1 MRMHA
6 LLLLGLLSAT
16 SSVAAEVPLER
27 HSLGSW
33 EADIGY
39 AGVVRD
45 GDTPHISGVACEGAD
60 MQAAVQ
66 ACYRE
71 LAGILQRFGADSS
84 QVVKETLYTTDMDA
98 LIPFG
103 EALEAAAGE
112 GKSLEEAW
120 AAAAEVA
127 QKAAEDTATMVP
139 KVGRARPAA
148 ERSLGTPDAGA
159 VSMALCIRTVLPG

>member
-1 MRMHA
+1 MHMRS
-6 LLLLGLLSAT
+6 LLLFGLLSG
-16 SSVAAEVPLER
+16 SSVVAAQVPLER

-45 GDTPHISGVACEGAD
+45 GDTLHVSGIACEGAD

-71 LAGILQRFGADSS
+71 LTGILQRFGVDSS

-98 LIPFG
+98 LI
-103 EALEAAAGE
+103 AAIPERKTFFA
-112 GKSLEEAW
+112 
-120 AAAAEVA
+120 
-127 QKAAEDTATMVP
+127 D
-139 KVGRARPAA
+139 ARYPAA
-148 ERSLGTPDAGA
+148 TWVQVARLYGPKHLLE
-159 VSMALCIRTVLPG
+159 VEWTVCLK

>member
-1 MRMHA
+1 MRMHP
-6 LLLLGLLSAT
+6 LLLLGLLSAPAL
-16 SSVAAEVPLER
+16 AADEAPLER

-45 GDTPHISGVACEGAD
+45 GDILHVSGIACEGAD

-71 LAGILQRFGADSS
+71 LTGILRRFGADSS

-98 LIPFG
+98 LI
-103 EALEAAAGE
+103 AAIPERKTFFA
-112 GKSLEEAW
+112 
-120 AAAAEVA
+120 
-127 QKAAEDTATMVP
+127 D
-139 KVGRARPAA
+139 ARYPAA
-148 ERSLGTPDAGA
+148 TWVQVARLYGPKHLLE
-159 VSMALCIRTVLPG
+159 VEWTVRLE

>member
-1 MRMHA
+1 MRMQSW
-6 LLLLGLLSAT
+6 LLLGLLSAAPAM
-16 SSVAAEVPLER
+16 AAHPPLER
-27 HSLGSW
+27 HALGSW

-45 GDTPHISGVACEGAD
+45 GDTLHISGIACEGAD

-98 LIPFG
+98 LI
-103 EALEAAAGE
+103 AAIPERKTFFA
-112 GKSLEEAW
+112 
-120 AAAAEVA
+120 
-127 QKAAEDTATMVP
+127 D
-139 KVGRARPAA
+139 ARYPAA
-148 ERSLGTPDAGA
+148 TWVQVARLYGPQHLLE
-159 VSMALCIRTVLPG
+159 VEWTVRLQ

>member
-60 MQAAVQ
+60 MPVAVQ
-66 ACYRE
+66 TCYRE
-71 LAGILQRFGADSS
+71 LTGILQRFGADSS
-84 QVVKETLYTTDMDA
+84 QVMKETLYTTDMDA
-98 LIPFG
+98 LI
-103 EALEAAAGE
+103 
-112 GKSLEEAW
+112 
-120 AAAAEVA
+120 
-127 QKAAEDTATMVP
+127 KAIPQRKTFFAD
-139 KVGRARPAA
+139 ARYPAA
-148 ERSLGTPDAGA
+148 TWVQ
-159 VSMALCIRTVLPG
+159 VSRLFGPGHLPEVEWTVRLK